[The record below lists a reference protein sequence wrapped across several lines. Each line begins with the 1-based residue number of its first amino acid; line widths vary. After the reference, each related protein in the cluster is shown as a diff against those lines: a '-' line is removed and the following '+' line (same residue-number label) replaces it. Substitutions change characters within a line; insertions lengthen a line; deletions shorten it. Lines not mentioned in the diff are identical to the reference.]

1 MYPEGGS
8 KSWRNRTGFTRSTG
22 NNYDR
27 DFRPDIGFTGK
38 YFFPTRTLIV
48 IIHFQGAQ
56 FSNVGIKNQ
65 PK

>member
-27 DFRPDIGFTGK
+27 DFRLDIVFVGK
-38 YFFPTRTLIV
+38 CFFPTRILIV
-48 IIHFQGAQ
+48 IIHFYLG
-56 FSNVGIKNQ
+56 
-65 PK
+65 

>member
-48 IIHFQGAQ
+48 IIHFYLG
-56 FSNVGIKNQ
+56 
-65 PK
+65 